1 MIGLDTNVLVR
12 YIMQDDAEQSP
23 QATALVESLTVEAP
37 GFVALV
43 SVIELGWVLTSCFG
57 LDRTQVA
64 TALEGLIRSKEI
76 TVERAEIVWQS
87 VRLFRDGTADLG
99 DCLIARSAIAA
110 GCERTMTFDRGA
122 AKACGMTLIQ

>member
-1 MIGLDTNVLVR
+1 MIGLDTHVLVR

-23 QATALVESLTVEAP
+23 QATALVESLTAEAP
-37 GFVALV
+37 GFVTLV

-76 TVERAEIVWQS
+76 AVERAEIVWQS
-87 VRLFRDGTADLG
+87 VRLFRDGTADLA
-99 DCLIARSAIAA
+99 DCLIARSAVAA